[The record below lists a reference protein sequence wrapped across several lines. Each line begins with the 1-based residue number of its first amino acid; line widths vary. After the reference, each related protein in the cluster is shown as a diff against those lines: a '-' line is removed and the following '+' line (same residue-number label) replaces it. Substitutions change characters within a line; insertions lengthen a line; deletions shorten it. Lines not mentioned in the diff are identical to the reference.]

1 MTIAKKTE
9 VITVPYQEFVE
20 YVSIIGPVKGVNL
33 RPGKIRSVVVRESPV
48 RTVQVI
54 DITFWGCK
62 KDVNAAKAKL
72 LEYEYNRCSRFM

>member
-9 VITVPYQEFVE
+9 VITVPSQEFVE
-20 YVSIIGPVKGVNL
+20 YVSIIGPVNGVNL

-54 DITFWGCK
+54 DITFWGYK